1 MLDTNF
7 QKGVSLY
14 ITFLIMTILLSIA
27 LSMSTFLVSEIK
39 IMREMGKSVTAYYAA
54 ETGIERAL
62 FDTRTIEDPVGQGY
76 EESGILGNQAGNQAS
91 YNVSVVA
98 QGIGDCPSDAHYCVK
113 SVGSYKGVK
122 RAIMIS
128 K

>member
-1 MLDTNF
+1 MLDTNS

-14 ITFLIMTILLSIA
+14 ITFLVMTTLLSIA

-54 ETGIERAL
+54 ETGIEREL
-62 FDTRTIEDPVGQGY
+62 YEDNVVGTNY
-76 EESGILGNQAGNQAS
+76 SGSIGNAS
-91 YNVSVVA
+91 YSVSVVA
-98 QGIGDCPSDAHYCVK
+98 QGTEGCLSANYCIK
-113 SVGSYKGVK
+113 SVGHYKGVK

-128 K
+128 R

>member
-1 MLDTNF
+1 MLDTNS

-27 LSMSTFLVSEIK
+27 LNMSTLLVSEIK

-54 ETGIERAL
+54 ETGIEREL
-62 FDTRTIEDPVGQGY
+62 YENNEVGTNY
-76 EESGILGNQAGNQAS
+76 SGSIGNAS

-98 QGIGDCPSDAHYCVK
+98 QGIGDCPSHAHYCVK

>member
-1 MLDTNF
+1 MLGTNS

-14 ITFLIMTILLSIA
+14 IAFLIMTILLSIA

-54 ETGIERAL
+54 ETGIEREL
-62 FDTRTIEDPVGQGY
+62 YEDNEVGTNY
-76 EESGILGNQAGNQAS
+76 SGSIGNAS
-91 YNVSVVA
+91 YGVSVVD
-98 QGIGDCPSDAHYCVK
+98 QGIGGCAFDANYCIK

-128 K
+128 R

>member
-1 MLDTNF
+1 MLDTNSH
-7 QKGVSLY
+7 KGVSLY

-27 LSMSTFLVSEIK
+27 LSMSTLLVSEIK
-39 IMREMGKSVTAYYAA
+39 TMTEIGKSVTAYYAA

-76 EESGILGNQAGNQAS
+76 EESEIWANQAS

-98 QGIGDCPSDAHYCVK
+98 QGIGGCPFDAHYCIK